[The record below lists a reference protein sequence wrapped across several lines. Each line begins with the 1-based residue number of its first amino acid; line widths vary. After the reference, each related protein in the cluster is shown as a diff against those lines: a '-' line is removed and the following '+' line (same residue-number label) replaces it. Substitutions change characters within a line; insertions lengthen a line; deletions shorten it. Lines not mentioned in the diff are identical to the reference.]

1 MELKVGMLAISKA
14 GHDKDCWYVVSK
26 VDGKEVFL
34 VNGVN
39 RKLDTPKKKKLKH
52 LQPINEV
59 PEILNEKLQVGRPW
73 TNEEVKRAIKIA
85 QRD

>member
-26 VDGKEVFL
+26 VDGNEVYL
-34 VNGVN
+34 VNVVN
-39 RKLDTPKKKKLKH
+39 RKTDAPKKKKLKH
-52 LQPINEV
+52 LQPVNEV
-59 PEILNEKLQVGRPW
+59 PEILNEKLQTGSPW
-73 TNEEVKRAIKIA
+73 TNEEIKRAIKIA